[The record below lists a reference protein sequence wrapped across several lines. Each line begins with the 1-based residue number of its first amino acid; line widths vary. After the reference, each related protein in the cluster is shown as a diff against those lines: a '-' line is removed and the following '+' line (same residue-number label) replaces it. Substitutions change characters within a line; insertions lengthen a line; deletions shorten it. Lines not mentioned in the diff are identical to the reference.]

1 MLFGGFAEARSR
13 NFKEVIDEEGF
24 AEDYGYWSDSD
35 LEDEEDELG
44 IPRSA
49 AAEDATKPEV
59 HDPTDSPAI
68 SSEGK
73 IVYEDHKECVE
84 QGKVVKIPD
93 VAFVT

>member
-1 MLFGGFAEARSR
+1 MLFGDFAEARSR
-13 NFKEVIDEEGF
+13 NFEEVIDEEGF

-35 LEDEEDELG
+35 LEEEDESR
-44 IPRSA
+44 ISRSD

-73 IVYEDHKECVE
+73 MVYEDHKECVE